1 MMNRS
6 FAAAPLPIPFPFMKY
21 QQLSQDHNRK
31 AAIVPSL
38 PSAKEL
44 NQNKVALTA
53 SPDEVARRAY
63 FNYLNEGSIPGREEK
78 HWLEAEAQLIAEM
91 AREAQSHPGSL
102 RS

>member
-1 MMNRS
+1 
-6 FAAAPLPIPFPFMKY
+6 MKH

-31 AAIVPSL
+31 TAIAPPPL
-38 PSAKEL
+38 GAKEL
-44 NQNKVALTA
+44 NQNRVAPAA

-63 FNYLNEGSIPGREEK
+63 FSYLNEGSIPGREEK